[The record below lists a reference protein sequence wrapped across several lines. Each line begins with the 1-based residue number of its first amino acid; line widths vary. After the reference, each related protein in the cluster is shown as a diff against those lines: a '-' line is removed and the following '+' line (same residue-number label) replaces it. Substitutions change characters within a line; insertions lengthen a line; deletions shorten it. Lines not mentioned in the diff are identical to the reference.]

1 MSKSRLI
8 NTKFWDDKYTAN
20 LDPIEKL
27 LFIYFL
33 TNPLTNLIGVYEIE
47 VKRIAFD
54 TGIDKEMVLKIIERF
69 SKDKKIFYE
78 QGFII
83 IKNFI
88 KHQNQNSPKIKTAI
102 EKQISELPEN
112 LKKCIS
118 VTEYG
123 IYTVSYINTNINSNS
138 NINFNSNLNLIKEKE
153 LSPDGDFLDSIID
166 LFCVEYK
173 NTKQRDYISTGT
185 KKNKYAG
192 KDRKAVGLLLAFFKR
207 HYPNENS
214 NQIKNRFEKF
224 FKLVFQI
231 KNHWLS
237 ENLTLPI
244 LNSKINEIIETLK
257 NEQLNNTNGKSDSN
271 SSKGFDIRKNTWF
284 TGA

>member
-8 NTKFWDDKYTAN
+8 NTKFWDDHYTAN

-33 TNPLTNLIGVYEIE
+33 TNPLTNLIGAYEIE
-47 VKRIAFD
+47 IKRIAFD
-54 TGIDKEMVLKIIERF
+54 TGIDKEMVLKILERF
-69 SKDKKIFYE
+69 SKDKKIFYID
-78 QGFII
+78 GFII

-102 EKQISELPEN
+102 EKQKSELPEN
-112 LKKCIS
+112 LKRC
-118 VTEYG
+118 VFETEYG
-123 IYTVSYINTNINSNS
+123 IDTVSYINTNINSNS
-138 NINFNSNLNLIKEKE
+138 NSNLNLIKDI
-153 LSPDGDFLDSIID
+153 SPDGDFLNLVID
-166 LFCVEYK
+166 LFCIEYK
-173 NTKQRDYISTGT
+173 NSKGRDYISIGT

-192 KDRKAVGLLLAFFKR
+192 KDRRAVGLLLTFFKR

-214 NQIKNRFEKF
+214 EQMLSRFERF

-231 KNHWLS
+231 KNNWLS

-257 NEQLNNTNGKSDSN
+257 NEKSNNINGKSDSGN
-271 SSKGFDIRKNTWF
+271 TKGFDIRKNTWF
-284 TGA
+284 TGT